1 MKTKNQTKDQ
11 VGDLMMI
18 SPTFKTFQSL
28 STQRLQLMSKSS
40 HSTYWGRSLS
50 VLNHTAVSR
59 PLTDHVLTQDREG
72 GIRDALISL
81 APLDWEKRTS
91 RQLIEIYIE
100 CETLQLREAP
110 DASYSTT
117 VRTALTDTFL
127 HLGVQPDKEAL
138 DKAVDII
145 LTPRL
150 RSDAVDTIHML
161 HKRGYTL
168 VGIPSLDPDTFA
180 QYFEP
185 HIPPELTIDI
195 PHSAWASP
203 HAQNPALL
211 PGLLKRSQC
220 DDPDIKPAQI
230 LIVTTGPFRMVEPAC
245 TAGFPIVLLQTAS
258 GLESKVILDTAT
270 PTLIIENLSS
280 LCNALDEAELS
291 NPSIAPANRPSH
303 LFPPYRVC
311 NHYQVTCTIG
321 SGSFSS

>member
-1 MKTKNQTKDQ
+1 M
-11 VGDLMMI
+11 VA
-18 SPTFKTFQSL
+18 
-28 STQRLQLMSKSS
+28 
-40 HSTYWGRSLS
+40 H
-50 VLNHTAVSR
+50 
-59 PLTDHVLTQDREG
+59 E
-72 GIRDALISL
+72 AL
-81 APLDWEKRTS
+81 
-91 RQLIEIYIE
+91 
-100 CETLQLREAP
+100 
-110 DASYSTT
+110 
-117 VRTALTDTFL
+117 VDTCL
-127 HLGVQPDKEAL
+127 HLGVSPDKKTL
-138 DKAVDII
+138 DKAVGII
-145 LTPRL
+145 LKPRL
-150 RSDAVDTIHML
+150 RVDAIEAISAL
-161 HKRGYTL
+161 HRRGYTL
-168 VGIPSLDPDTFA
+168 LGIPSLDLSTFS
-180 QYFEP
+180 QYFQP
-185 HIPPELTIDI
+185 HIPPEIAIDI

-203 HAQNPALL
+203 HEQNPALL

-220 DDPDIKPAQI
+220 DHPDIKPAQI